1 MIKLKALLPEVWDAN
16 LLEQSESFIVF
27 CDMDGVMCD
36 FDLQFTQMIGSSPK
50 EFESQ
55 YGTLKFWNEIVN
67 KGELFWSSMEK
78 MPDFNQLKDGI
89 VKIVNDNNL
98 DLQVLTSTSGN
109 WIIKNHPRDEA
120 KEVIRNIEKGKL
132 EWLRNNWS
140 GLKVNFSGSGG
151 SKAKFAKPN
160 SCLIDDLSKNI
171 ESFEA
176 AGGKGIIHTTA
187 SKSLNDLQLLINQLP
202 ESFGYSYSNI

>member
-55 YGTLKFWNEIVN
+55 YGTLKFWNEIAN

-151 SKAKFAKPN
+151 SKAKFAKPIV
-160 SCLIDDLSKNI
+160 S
-171 ESFEA
+171 
-176 AGGKGIIHTTA
+176 
-187 SKSLNDLQLLINQLP
+187 
-202 ESFGYSYSNI
+202 

>member
-16 LLEQSESFIVF
+16 LLEQSESFIIF

-55 YGTLKFWNEIVN
+55 YGTLKFWNEIAN

-78 MPDFNQLKDGI
+78 MPDFTQLKDGI

-151 SKAKFAKPN
+151 SKAKFAKSN

>member
-36 FDLQFTQMIGSSPK
+36 FDLQFTQMIGLSPK

-55 YGTLKFWNEIVN
+55 YGTLKFWNEIAN

>member
-1 MIKLKALLPEVWDAN
+1 
-16 LLEQSESFIVF
+16 
-27 CDMDGVMCD
+27 MDGVMCD

-55 YGTLKFWNEIVN
+55 YGTLKFWNEIAN

-78 MPDFNQLKDGI
+78 MPDFTQLKDGI

-160 SCLIDDLSKNI
+160 SCLIDDLSGNI